1 MRESIFGIGIKQMM
15 SSTKQ
20 TISPAISP
28 RMPPIIAPIIKEPIN
43 HKIPEIIINYIL
55 IFCLL
60 FFGFS
65 YLAPFERLF
74 RHSPLLNFSSF
85 STSIL
90 SKSDWRDRFE
100 RENRIEG
107 ISREYRDTLYSI
119 KTTCLFFIFIQIS
132 YAIERC
138 YQQTSFLLAL
148 HHIHQRIE

>member
-1 MRESIFGIGIKQMM
+1 MGRFGLVSFKDLYSSINCERLIVF
-15 SSTKQ
+15 
-20 TISPAISP
+20 TIVYV
-28 RMPPIIAPIIKEPIN
+28 K
-43 HKIPEIIINYIL
+43 K
-55 IFCLL
+55 FCLL

-74 RHSPLLNFSSF
+74 RHSPLI
-85 STSIL
+85 IL
-90 SKSDWRDRFE
+90 VHFLHLSCSNQTNETDS